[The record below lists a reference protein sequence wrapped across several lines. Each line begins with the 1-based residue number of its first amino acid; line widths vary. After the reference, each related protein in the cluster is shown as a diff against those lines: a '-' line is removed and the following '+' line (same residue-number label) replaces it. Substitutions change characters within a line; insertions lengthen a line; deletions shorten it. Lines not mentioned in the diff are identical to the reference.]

1 MNREFRW
8 NQESFQRI
16 SKSSVYNY
24 NHLGERKLRP
34 SCSNICNA
42 WFAHFKWKE
51 QIGKGLCTQWCLTLC
66 NPMDCSPPH
75 SSVHGILP
83 ARILEWVVISSS
95 RNLPDPGLKPISLGS
110 PALAGR
116 FFTTSI
122 TWEALKR
129 TERLSHL
136 SKTSE
141 CSKTIIISSVVQFQL
156 NF

>member
-75 SSVHGILP
+75 SSVHGILQ
-83 ARILEWVVISSS
+83 ARIVDWVAMPSSWGSSWSRDWTCISYIYPHWQVGS
-95 RNLPDPGLKPISLGS
+95 LPLAPPGKPLYIWQYFQIM
-110 PALAGR
+110 PRIWRKEYENEGR
-116 FFTTSI
+116 C
-122 TWEALKR
+122 ARKL
-129 TERLSHL
+129 LL
-136 SKTSE
+136 
-141 CSKTIIISSVVQFQL
+141 
-156 NF
+156 